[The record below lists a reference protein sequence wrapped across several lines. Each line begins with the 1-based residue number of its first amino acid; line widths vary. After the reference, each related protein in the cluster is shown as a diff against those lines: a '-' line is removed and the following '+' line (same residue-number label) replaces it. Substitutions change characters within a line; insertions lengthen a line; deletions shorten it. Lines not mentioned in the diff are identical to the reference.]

1 MERMS
6 QRDRRISWS
15 KMDIAFT
22 GLMQRKC
29 IITLNEE
36 LRARLRQF
44 VESEMR
50 SCSMDLAGITQE
62 YVQQ

>member
-1 MERMS
+1 MVSMNR
-6 QRDRRISWS
+6 RGRRISWS
-15 KMDIAFT
+15 KIDIAFT

-62 YVQQ
+62 